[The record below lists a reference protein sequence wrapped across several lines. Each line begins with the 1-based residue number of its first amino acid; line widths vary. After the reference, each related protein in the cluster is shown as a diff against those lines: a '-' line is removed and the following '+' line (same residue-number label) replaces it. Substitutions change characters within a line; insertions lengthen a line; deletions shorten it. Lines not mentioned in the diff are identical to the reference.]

1 MLGKVTLITGGARSG
16 KSRYALEL
24 ASGAPNPVFVATAS
38 VMDKEMELRVAKH
51 QEERMGR
58 FVTLEE
64 QSDLAGVFGR
74 LPVGTGV
81 VLVDCLTL
89 WLNNLIYFNGER
101 PQYAEVAAL
110 LEVLEAP
117 PCPVILVTNELGL
130 GIVPDNP
137 LARFFRDLA
146 GWVNQA
152 VAARADLAVLMVSGL
167 PLALKGRLP
176 Q

>member
-1 MLGKVTLITGGARSG
+1 MLGKVTLVTGGARSG

-24 ASGAPNPVFVATAS
+24 ASEAQNPVFVATAS

-51 QEERMGR
+51 QEERLGR

-64 QSDLAGVFGR
+64 QTDLAGVFSR
-74 LPVGTGV
+74 LPSGTGV

-89 WLNNLIYFNGER
+89 WLNNLLYYNGEQ
-101 PQYAEVAAL
+101 PEYPEVTAL
-110 LEVLEAP
+110 LRLLESP
-117 PCPVILVTNELGL
+117 PCPVILVSNELGL
-130 GIVPDNP
+130 GIVPENP
-137 LARFFRDLA
+137 LARFFRDLS

-152 VAARADLAVLMVSGL
+152 VAARAELAVLMVSGL

-176 Q
+176 G